1 MPPIMHAHMPAIE
14 IAFGE
19 HFVTRARPS
28 RPAPIFDR
36 ASRWGG
42 GQCVQWLVRPSFELK
57 SIAGRE
63 NNTQMKA
70 WEPHVRLFG
79 GMAALHPERSEGP
92 HNRSFEYTN
101 FLA

>member
-1 MPPIMHAHMPAIE
+1 MHTCRQLKLHSVK
-14 IAFGE
+14 

-42 GQCVQWLVRPSFELK
+42 GQCVQWLVRPSFGLK

-70 WEPHVRLFG
+70 WNPTCAYLAGWQPFIPSGARDLTIEVLNTQISLRD
-79 GMAALHPERSEGP
+79 RS
-92 HNRSFEYTN
+92 S
-101 FLA
+101 L